1 MEEDYRRIYVGNLP
15 DQIDEELL
23 YELFIQAGPVE
34 EVSLPKKP
42 DGSPKQFAFILFKQ
56 ECSVIYAKELFET
69 TRLFGNPLRIEP
81 KMKDAADRVR
91 EQVEKLPDVNGLNV
105 LRGFGGDRRSTL
117 LEDEPGRRQGGNG
130 QGLGAQTPDFEHLF
144 QLGQQLQ
151 QSIPSFRAMLN
162 QPNYYQ
168 QADMSMMP
176 DYRRRG
182 GGSDHHQNRN
192 RHMMHHHPYRDD
204 RPPRSDQ
211 RHNQHSGGGRYQQY
225 SSSGHHQRERKGRR
239 H

>member
-1 MEEDYRRIYVGNLP
+1 MNISW
-15 DQIDEELL
+15 ILL
-23 YELFIQAGPVE
+23 LFQQPIKAGPVE

-105 LRGFGGDRRSTL
+105 LRGFGGDRRNPS
-117 LEDEPGRRQGGNG
+117 LEDELSRRQTDDG
-130 QGLGAQTPDFEHLF
+130 QRGAFAPPNFE
-144 QLGQQLQ
+144 QLLQMGQQLQ
-151 QSIPSFRAMLN
+151 QSIPSFRTMIN

-168 QADMSMMP
+168 QSDLSMMP
-176 DYRRRG
+176 DHRRRG
-182 GGSDHHQNRN
+182 ADHHQARN
-192 RHMMHHHPYRDD
+192 RHVMHHPYRDE

-211 RHNQHSGGGRYQQY
+211 RHNQHGGGRYHQY
-225 SSSGHHQRERKGRR
+225 GGHHQRERKGRR